1 MNMRRP
7 MKHLFLIGLILSLLL
22 LFGSVNYSQAQV
34 KEQEIMKNVEA
45 LLSKMTLEEKVGQM
59 TQITIEAVSSSR
71 GSVNTRHQLDLSKL
85 ENAIVKHQVGSIL
98 NVWDVAH
105 SVDYW
110 HEVITRIQDLATK
123 KTRLGIPILYGIDA
137 IHGANYTLGAT
148 LFPHSLG
155 MAATWNTDLARKN
168 GEITAYEVRASG
180 IPWNFNPVL
189 EVGRNPLWP
198 RLFETYGEDP
208 YTVSVM
214 GSAYIRGLQGD
225 PASLAAADKVAACM
239 KHYLGYGVPLSGKDR
254 TPAWIPERMLRE
266 IFLPPFQAAVNAGCQ
281 TIMVNSSEIN
291 GIPIHSDP
299 VILTEILR
307 NELGFQGLAV
317 SDWKDIIN
325 LYEREKVAASR
336 KDAVRMA
343 VMAGIDMSMVPYD
356 LSFYND
362 LLELVREEA
371 VPLSRIDEAV
381 RRILTVKYQL
391 GLFDRPYPD
400 KKLKE
405 KFASPE
411 FSGVNLQAA
420 RESMTLLKNE
430 KNILPLSRDKKVLV
444 TGPTANLLSVM
455 NSGWSIT
462 WQGNEE
468 SLYPPEKNTILEAVQ
483 AKLGKD
489 KVFYQAGTAYD
500 KTIDIPAAVSA
511 ASNAGAVVICLGE
524 MPYCETPGNIDDL
537 NLPEAQLQLVEA
549 LLTTGK
555 PVILVLVEGRPRLIT
570 RIADK
575 VDAIVMA
582 YLPGLEGGNAVA
594 DVLFGDFNPAGK
606 LPISYP
612 RSANDLLCY
621 DHKYSEITQPNSYH
635 PLFPF
640 GHGLSYTTFEYS
652 DLKLDKK
659 ELSQDQV
666 LNMRVTVSN
675 TGNRAGK
682 EVVHLYVSDLV
693 RSITPPVQQVKGF
706 QGIYLQP
713 GESSTIEFVLTAG
726 DLSFIN
732 RENKR
737 AVEPGEF
744 KITIGKLSDKFILL

>member
-1 MNMRRP
+1 MRRA
-7 MKHLFLIGLILSLLL
+7 MKHLFLIGLIFGLLL
-22 LFGSVNYSQAQV
+22 LFVTVNFLQAQG
-34 KEQEIMKNVEA
+34 KEQEIMKNVET

-71 GSVNTRHQLDLSKL
+71 GSVTTKHQLDQSKL
-85 ENAIVKHQVGSIL
+85 EEAIIKYQVGSIL

-110 HEVITRIQDLATK
+110 HEVITRMQDLATK

-148 LFPHSLG
+148 LFPQSLG
-155 MAATWNTDLARKN
+155 MAATWNADLARKS
-168 GEITAYEVRASG
+168 GEITAFEVRASG

-208 YTVSVM
+208 YTAGVM
-214 GSAYIRGLQGD
+214 GSAYIKGLQGD
-225 PASLAAADKVAACM
+225 SATLAAADKVAACM
-239 KHYLGYGVPLSGKDR
+239 KHYLGYSVPLSGKDR

-266 IFLPPFQAAVNAGCQ
+266 IFVPPFQAAVNAGCQ
-281 TIMVNSSEIN
+281 TIMINSSEIN
-291 GIPIHSDP
+291 GIPVHSDP
-299 VILTEILR
+299 VILNDILR
-307 NELGFQGLAV
+307 KELGFQGLAV

-325 LYEREKVAASR
+325 LYERERIASSR

-356 LSFYND
+356 LSFYHD
-362 LLELVREEA
+362 LLELA
-371 VPLSRIDEAV
+371 VAGDVPISRIDEAV

-391 GLFDRPYPD
+391 GLFERPYPD
-400 KKLKE
+400 KKLKA
-405 KFASPE
+405 KFASAE
-411 FSGVNLQAA
+411 FSQVNLQAA
-420 RESMTLLKNE
+420 RESITLLKNE
-430 KNILPLSRDKKVLV
+430 KNILPLSKVKKVLV
-444 TGPTANLLSVM
+444 TGPTANLLSVL
-455 NSGWSIT
+455 NSGWTIT

-468 SLYPPEKNTILEAVQ
+468 SLYPQEKNTILEAVQ
-483 AKLGKD
+483 TKLGKD
-489 KVFYQAGTAYD
+489 KAVYQAGAAFD
-500 KTIDIPAAVSA
+500 EVIDIPAAVSA
-511 ASNAGAVVICLGE
+511 ANVAEAVVVCLGE

-549 LLTTGK
+549 LLTTRK
-555 PVILVLVEGRPRLIT
+555 PVIVVLVEGRPRLIT

-575 VDAIVMA
+575 VDAILMA

-606 LPISYP
+606 LPITYP

-621 DHKYSEITQPNSYH
+621 DHKYSEITPPNSYH

-640 GHGLSYTTFEYS
+640 GYGMSYTTFEYS
-652 DLKLDKK
+652 DLKLGQK
-659 ELSQDQV
+659 ELSRDQSLKV
-666 LNMRVTVSN
+666 QVTVRN
-675 TGNRAGK
+675 TGNLAGK
-682 EVVHLYVSDLV
+682 EVVHLFLSDLV
-693 RSITPPVQQVKGF
+693 RSITPPVQQLKGF
-706 QGIYLQP
+706 QGINLQP
-713 GESSTIEFVLTAG
+713 GESRTIEFTVKPD

-737 AVEPGEF
+737 VVEPGEF
-744 KITIGKLSDKFILL
+744 KITIGKLSDTFIVL